1 MDIIKTFKDCDALL
15 EGHFIL
21 SSGLH
26 SNKYLQCAKVLQYPD
41 IASIIGE
48 EIAEHFATMPLD
60 VIVGPAMGGVIIAQ
74 EVGRALSVCT
84 IFSERENG
92 KMTLRRGFEVQPGEK
107 AVVVEDVIT
116 TGGSAK
122 EVVEMLKGRG
132 VEVVAVASIIDRSG
146 GAADFGVPF
155 YSLAKIDV
163 ETYEPENCP
172 MCKSGDEAIKPGSR
186 GLK

>member
-1 MDIIKTFKDCDALL
+1 MEIIKVFKECNALL

-48 EIAEHFATMPLD
+48 EIAENFATTQVDL
-60 VIVGPAMGGVIIAQ
+60 IVGPAMGGVIIAQ
-74 EVGRALSVCT
+74 EVGRALSTRT

-92 KMTLRRGFEVQPGEK
+92 KMTFRRGFEVKPGEK
-107 AVVVEDVIT
+107 AIVVEDVIT

-122 EVVEMLKGRG
+122 EVVEMLKSRG
-132 VEVVAVASIIDRSG
+132 VEVIAVASIIDRSNG
-146 GAADFGVPF
+146 TADFDVPF
-155 YSLAKIDV
+155 HSLAKVEV
-163 ETYEPENCP
+163 ETYKPEECP
-172 MCKSGDEAIKPGSR
+172 MCKEGDEAVKPGSR

>member
-1 MDIIKTFKDCDALL
+1 MDIIKVFKECNALL

-48 EIAEHFATMPLD
+48 EIAENFATTQVD
-60 VIVGPAMGGVIIAQ
+60 IIVGPAMGGVIIAQ
-74 EVGRALSVCT
+74 EVGRALSTRT

-92 KMTLRRGFEVQPGEK
+92 EMTFRRGFEVKPGEK
-107 AVVVEDVIT
+107 AIVVEDVIT

-122 EVVEMLKGRG
+122 EVAEMLKSRG
-132 VEVVAVASIIDRSG
+132 VEVIAVASIIDCSNG
-146 GAADFGVPF
+146 TADFGVPF
-155 YSLAKIDV
+155 HSLAKVEV
-163 ETYEPENCP
+163 ETYKPEECP
-172 MCKSGDEAIKPGSR
+172 MCKSGDEAVKPGSR

>member
-1 MDIIKTFKDCDALL
+1 MEIIKVFKECNALL

-48 EIAEHFATMPLD
+48 EIAENFATTQVDL
-60 VIVGPAMGGVIIAQ
+60 IVGPAMGGIIIAQ
-74 EVGRALSVCT
+74 EVGRALSTRT

-92 KMTLRRGFEVQPGEK
+92 KMTFRRGFEVKAGEK
-107 AVVVEDVIT
+107 AIVVEDVIT

-122 EVVEMLKGRG
+122 EVVEMLKSHG
-132 VEVVAVASIIDRSG
+132 VEVIAVASIIDRSNG
-146 GAADFGVPF
+146 TADFGVPF
-155 YSLAKIDV
+155 HSLEKVEV
-163 ETYEPENCP
+163 ETYKPEECP
-172 MCKSGDEAIKPGSR
+172 MCKEGDEAVKPGSR
-186 GLK
+186 GLR